1 MFSPGKKFYPS
12 DRALS
17 CNTTIQITLVF
28 GHPVLI
34 FQISKG
40 NSKGKK
46 FLYFLFLFLVVQMC
60 DYANAITER
69 LDDDDDDDDD
79 TTLITITITIRTTAA
94 ASVPREP

>member
-1 MFSPGKKFYPS
+1 M
-12 DRALS
+12 
-17 CNTTIQITLVF
+17 
-28 GHPVLI
+28 LI

-40 NSKGKK
+40 NSKGNK

-69 LDDDDDDDDD
+69 LDDDDA
-79 TTLITITITIRTTAA
+79 TLITITITIRTTAA